1 MTPRLWVYR
10 CASVHVHLCR
20 RQGRRTPNANRG
32 AFLGCGIW
40 SLFVPLCKE
49 RACYFNN
56 QPWSSVGVVSFT
68 FLKVAQTTEANWRD
82 RRRWSQ
88 AWPQIPFH
96 EQPLLKDTLLLTSF
110 FSLFKTVNTKDLP
123 CFSLANSVDCGNTG
137 LAKKIIP
144 ALSIPLYGKT
154 QRNFLADPIL
164 ALEGRASFT
173 RQLQLRPAC
182 R

>member
-20 RQGRRTPNANRG
+20 RGKGEGPQMPTGSLSG
-32 AFLGCGIW
+32 LWHLEFCLFL
-40 SLFVPLCKE
+40 SAR

-68 FLKVAQTTEANWRD
+68 FLKVLSTNNEANWRD

-110 FSLFKTVNTKDLP
+110 FSLSKQWTQKTCHAFLWPTVWTVEILGWP
-123 CFSLANSVDCGNTG
+123 
-137 LAKKIIP
+137 KKIIP

-154 QRNFLADPIL
+154 QMNLLAN
-164 ALEGRASFT
+164 SN
-173 RQLQLRPAC
+173 AC
-182 R
+182 FKVVVI